1 MAYTA
6 LQQMKNRNE
15 KAFGKGVGPIQPER
29 HYDSVDYGL
38 KAMALRF
45 LHARC
50 EGLGF
55 AEDETDDAFHGT
67 SLLPGQIPY
76 NMQMDINRLC
86 LERELEKFID
96 SGAAEDAYTVYY
108 CYLEMLPT
116 TRRCRL
122 RNGKRTTS
130 LSTVC

>member
-6 LQQMKNRNE
+6 LQQMKNNNE
-15 KAFGKGVGPIQPER
+15 KAFGEGVGPIQPER

-55 AEDETDDAFHGT
+55 RADEADGEYHGA

-76 NMQMDINRLC
+76 NMQMDVNRLC
-86 LERELEKFID
+86 LVLKYILCW
-96 SGAAEDAYTVYY
+96 TK
-108 CYLEMLPT
+108 M
-116 TRRCRL
+116 
-122 RNGKRTTS
+122 
-130 LSTVC
+130 

>member
-15 KAFGKGVGPIQPER
+15 KAFGKGVSPIQPER
-29 HYDSVDYGL
+29 HYDSVDHGL
-38 KAMALRF
+38 KAMVLRF

-50 EGLGF
+50 EELGF
-55 AEDETDDAFHGT
+55 GADEKDCAFHGT

-96 SGAAEDAYTVYY
+96 SGAAEAAYTVYY
-108 CYLEMLPT
+108 C
-116 TRRCRL
+116 
-122 RNGKRTTS
+122 
-130 LSTVC
+130 

>member
-29 HYDSVDYGL
+29 HYDSVDHGL

-50 EGLGF
+50 EELGF
-55 AEDETDDAFHGT
+55 GADEKDCAFHGT
-67 SLLPGQIPY
+67 SLLPGWW
-76 NMQMDINRLC
+76 D
-86 LERELEKFID
+86 K
-96 SGAAEDAYTVYY
+96 
-108 CYLEMLPT
+108 
-116 TRRCRL
+116 L
-122 RNGKRTTS
+122 RYEFAPVHPPHLRYIS
-130 LSTVC
+130 

>member
-15 KAFGKGVGPIQPER
+15 KAFGKGV
-29 HYDSVDYGL
+29 
-38 KAMALRF
+38 ALRF

-50 EGLGF
+50 EELGF
-55 AEDETDDAFHGT
+55 GADEKDCAFHGT

-108 CYLEMLPT
+108 C
-116 TRRCRL
+116 
-122 RNGKRTTS
+122 
-130 LSTVC
+130 

>member
-29 HYDSVDYGL
+29 HYDSVDHGF

-50 EGLGF
+50 EELGF
-55 AEDETDDAFHGT
+55 GADEKDCAFHGT

-76 NMQMDINRLC
+76 NSMLKLIK
-86 LERELEKFID
+86 KFD
-96 SGAAEDAYTVYY
+96 G
-108 CYLEMLPT
+108 
-116 TRRCRL
+116 L
-122 RNGKRTTS
+122 RIYK
-130 LSTVC
+130 LD